1 MKKSIVKIVRR
12 TVGFLRSIV
21 LYGEVGRL
29 LSVGIPDISIS
40 ASEAISLI
48 TANVAAKIPVE

>member
-1 MKKSIVKIVRR
+1 MKKSIVKIVLR

-21 LYGEVGRL
+21 LYGVVGRL

-48 TANVAAKIPVE
+48 TANVAAKIPAE